1 MEDEQCRRFVLLI
14 CYMHK
19 EQDSVEDDVKIFDAI
34 IDNQVGNLDTY
45 QFIVAYYDNF
55 HIYPDKKYKLL
66 RYLENDF
73 LPSSFM
79 YYHLGKALVYGEGV
93 QKNVQDGINEWVEAS
108 QSRDDFGTMAKNG
121 LRNLWLTEGDR
132 YNNVLGKLLNEYDDA
147 MKVGNHYWIK
157 EDGKVGLADSLAN
170 IVLPTQYEDVKG
182 ILDHLYVVATPKG
195 EQLVTTGG
203 KILSKECYV
212 SIGLGKF
219 GDESYFIPVF
229 DGGLYGVLND
239 KGEQLTDMVFDSI
252 NLPMFS
258 FSKPSLEIDEHT
270 YQLESTF
277 EQGVAIIS
285 ENDKYGLL
293 DKKGN
298 ITLPCKYDRIELPA
312 QGNKVITVH
321 EGEKTF
327 TINI

>member
-1 MEDEQCRRFVLLI
+1 M
-14 CYMHK
+14 
-19 EQDSVEDDVKIFDAI
+19 
-34 IDNQVGNLDTY
+34 
-45 QFIVAYYDNF
+45 
-55 HIYPDKKYKLL
+55 
-66 RYLENDF
+66 
-73 LPSSFM
+73 
-79 YYHLGKALVYGEGV
+79 
-93 QKNVQDGINEWVEAS
+93 
-108 QSRDDFGTMAKNG
+108 
-121 LRNLWLTEGDR
+121 
-132 YNNVLGKLLNEYDDA
+132 
-147 MKVGNHYWIK
+147 
-157 EDGKVGLADSLAN
+157 
-170 IVLPTQYEDVKG
+170 
-182 ILDHLYVVATPKG
+182 
-195 EQLVTTGG
+195 
-203 KILSKECYV
+203 

-298 ITLPCKYDRIELPA
+298 ITLPCKYDRIELSA